1 MTTSIRKTIPTPL
14 EQKYTEM
21 RKESG
26 GNKRNPNWVK
36 NDATELNSTM
46 PTDTVTLS
54 SGQSHSDKPAK
65 LNRSQSVSPAE
76 KQALHVQISV
86 HA

>member
-36 NDATELNSTM
+36 NDATELDSTM

-54 SGQSHSDKPAK
+54 SGQPDIENPTK
-65 LNRSQSVSPAE
+65 LKRSQSVSPIE
-76 KQALHVQISV
+76 KQALQAQFSV